1 MTNYVHHHKKEC
13 LKVINALK
21 TTLLRIGDHGHK
33 DIFERQMDVDQAI
46 DLVTQLAREFDEDI

>member
-1 MTNYVHHHKKEC
+1 MTTYVHHHKKEC

-21 TTLLRIGDHGHK
+21 TILLRLGDNQPK
-33 DIFERQMDVDQAI
+33 DNFERQMDIDQAI